1 MTEAIDNIRTLV
13 VGWESP
19 YHETKVWNFDVH
31 EYLRFLFESMVN
43 YDASDLYL
51 TFWETPVYRIYWETL
66 RVQGLAKLDDNMLK
80 SFWNLLIKTD
90 ADKDLFQKN
99 MSVDL
104 WVSLNGRRYRVN
116 VSKQR
121 THLMVVA
128 RLLAEKV
135 PTIDSLWLPQIFKAL
150 MNRTSGLIF
159 VAWPTGSWKSTTL
172 AAMVEEVNM
181 YKHRHIITIE
191 DPIEYM
197 FNPQNCIFEQ
207 KQLWRDITSFASA
220 MKYALRQRPD
230 IILFWEARDP
240 ESLENAMAL
249 AETGH
254 LVITTI
260 HSRSVEQTVN
270 KIISMFPTDKQDQI
284 RNNLSENLV
293 AIIVQKLL
301 KRKDW
306 NGMVPAH
313 EIVLNNTAIENAIRE
328 DKLNQIDNVISTNR
342 AAWMQLLDDDLAKL
356 VIEWK
361 VDLQDTVEHVR
372 DMAHFRD
379 AISNAWISFQIIQNK
394 IYFRKSQQILL
405 TFYYVIFSKILF
417 ITPMIYILICRI
429 FFFIFNIFF

>member
-1 MTEAIDNIRTLV
+1 MAEAIDNIRTLV

-249 AETGH
+249 AETWH

-306 NGMVPAH
+306 NGMIPAH

-342 AAWMQLLDDDLAKL
+342 AAWMQLLDDDLARL

-379 AISNAWISFQIIQNK
+379 AIANAWISF
-394 IYFRKSQQILL
+394 
-405 TFYYVIFSKILF
+405 
-417 ITPMIYILICRI
+417 
-429 FFFIFNIFF
+429 

>member
-306 NGMVPAH
+306 NGMIPAH

-342 AAWMQLLDDDLAKL
+342 AAWMQLLDDDLARL

-379 AISNAWISFQIIQNK
+379 AISNAWISF
-394 IYFRKSQQILL
+394 
-405 TFYYVIFSKILF
+405 
-417 ITPMIYILICRI
+417 
-429 FFFIFNIFF
+429 